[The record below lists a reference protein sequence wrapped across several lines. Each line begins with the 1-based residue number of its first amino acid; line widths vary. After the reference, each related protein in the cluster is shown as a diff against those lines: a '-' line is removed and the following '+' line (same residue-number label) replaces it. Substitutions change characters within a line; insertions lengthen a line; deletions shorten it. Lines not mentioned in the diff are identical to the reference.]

1 MFFFSLF
8 RQLLAAVQIMLVDN
22 MKYVFRKT
30 VVTTHVY
37 LVSIA
42 YEKC

>member
-30 VVTTHVY
+30 VVTTYVY
-37 LVSIA
+37 LVSIP
-42 YEKC
+42 YEKR